1 MKDVK
6 GSTGHAGISVWVLTQ
21 ITSISKPFCENV
33 AAIVLF
39 YTPSGKSMKAI
50 FEDYAGELSPKEYKE
65 VMAELK
71 NEKFS
76 HLVFALHH
84 PFGIKIFS

>member
-1 MKDVK
+1 
-6 GSTGHAGISVWVLTQ
+6 
-21 ITSISKPFCENV
+21 
-33 AAIVLF
+33 
-39 YTPSGKSMKAI
+39 MKAI
-50 FEDYAGELSPKEYKE
+50 FEDYSGELSPKEYKE

-76 HLVFALHH
+76 ALVFTLHH

>member
-1 MKDVK
+1 
-6 GSTGHAGISVWVLTQ
+6 
-21 ITSISKPFCENV
+21 
-33 AAIVLF
+33 
-39 YTPSGKSMKAI
+39 MKAI

-76 HLVFALHH
+76 TLVFTLHH